1 MGVNSENSD
10 TVLPKIW
17 QNYER
22 SKANGIKGRFQT
34 DF

>member
-1 MGVNSENSD
+1 MAVNSEKSD
-10 TVLPKIW
+10 TVLPRIR

-22 SKANGIKGRFQT
+22 FKANRIKGGLQT

>member
-1 MGVNSENSD
+1 MAVNSEDSHI
-10 TVLPKIW
+10 LLLRIR

-22 SKANGIKGRFQT
+22 FKANGIKGRFQT